1 MSDHYPIEL
10 VLAFAFNQVCVAED
24 KTMPDQTRV
33 NWKKVDHDLYASLVS
48 ERLLQV
54 LVNSNSVY
62 DLERAVHSVNHTLA
76 QCAIEAA
83 PRQQRRPRK
92 AKLRTWKPEIK
103 SAVSEKK
110 AAFHQWKIAGKPQ
123 EEGNLLLAQKKLTSK
138 VLRQLCRKENAQQ
151 YIRDKQ
157 EILDAKIQDV
167 ALFHKLI
174 NKHRGSLGVFLN
186 ELHVGDSTFRTDG
199 EILQGWRQHFG
210 DLAKQSS
217 NPRFDEKY
225 KRIVDMELGEIIDIC
240 KSSSAS
246 YSPVTVEEVEE
257 AIGSLNKGKAADV
270 FGLTTEH
277 LSYASADLIPVLT
290 TLLNG
295 IFHVGELQSS
305 LKLGLLTPVF
315 KKKGSNLDS
324 KNYRGI
330 TILPILSKLL
340 ECFLR
345 DRIKPYIE
353 EVQNPMQRGFTKNSS
368 PMNCSLILE
377 EYIRENKDLKRDTFV
392 AFLDAKAA
400 FDVVNHASLM
410 RKL

>member
-1 MSDHYPIEL
+1 M
-10 VLAFAFNQVCVAED
+10 
-24 KTMPDQTRV
+24 
-33 NWKKVDHDLYASLVS
+33 
-48 ERLLQV
+48 
-54 LVNSNSVY
+54 
-62 DLERAVHSVNHTLA
+62 
-76 QCAIEAA
+76 
-83 PRQQRRPRK
+83 
-92 AKLRTWKPEIK
+92 
-103 SAVSEKK
+103 
-110 AAFHQWKIAGKPQ
+110 
-123 EEGNLLLAQKKLTSK
+123 
-138 VLRQLCRKENAQQ
+138 
-151 YIRDKQ
+151 
-157 EILDAKIQDV
+157 
-167 ALFHKLI
+167 
-174 NKHRGSLGVFLN
+174 FLN

-217 NPRFDEKY
+217 NPRFDEY
-225 KRIVDMELGEIIDIC
+225 KSTVDLELGEIIDIC
-240 KSSSAS
+240 ESSSAS

-295 IFHVGELQSS
+295 IFHVGELPSS
-305 LKLGLLTPVF
+305 VKLGLFTPVF

-340 ECFLR
+340 ECILR

-377 EYIRENKDLKRDTFV
+377 EYIRENKDLRRDTFV

-410 RKL
+410 RKLYHIGVEGATWNLIHSLHKEAQAVIRWCGQMSEPFEIKQGVRQGGCLGLVQSVCEPMSG